1 MMASKAELFGDQ
13 EAFAQ
18 ILAAKTPREAK
29 AAGRLVSGFNDD
41 VWRQRRYEIVLEGTR
56 SKFSQNPDLAT
67 FLLSTGDKVIAEASP
82 VDKIWGI
89 GLAHDDKRAHNP
101 LEWQGENLLG
111 FALMEVRD
119 ALTGS
124 AMSTA

>member
-13 EAFAQ
+13 EVFAR
-18 ILAAKTPREAK
+18 ILAAKSPREAK
-29 AAGRLVSGFNDD
+29 ALGRLVSGFDDD
-41 VWRQRRYEIVLEGTR
+41 VWHRRRYEIVLDGTR
-56 SKFSQNPDLAT
+56 SKFSQNPDLAD

-89 GLAHDDKRAHNP
+89 GLAHDDKRAQNP
-101 LEWQGENLLG
+101 LEWQGANLLG

-119 ALTGS
+119 VLNRGTV
-124 AMSTA
+124 STV